1 MPVTVRLP
9 YGTRVQL
16 NQLLKNERRRSKELA
31 DSRQWNLAGLSHREV
46 AAVRA
51 ARRLQLSRARE
62 CEELLDSVD
71 RLATLGVRRELQSRG
86 WDRSWPDYPAEARGP
101 GRWPGSQDGGFP
113 EKLSL
118 RLPVDLEHQVRSAC
132 WYTSADA
139 IEALL
144 DWRDRYPQVVP
155 RRHKAPAGQENALQ
169 EYRQLAAR
177 VTTTG
182 EVWRAGIRRGLEACR
197 A

>member
-1 MPVTVRLP
+1 MTVRLP

-16 NQLLKNERRRSKELA
+16 HQLLKNERRLAKELA
-31 DSRQWNLAGLSHREV
+31 DSRQLDLAGLSHREV

-51 ARRLQLSRARE
+51 ARRLQLFRARE
-62 CEELLDSVD
+62 RGELLDSVD
-71 RLATLGVRRELQSRG
+71 RLAALGVLRELQSRG
-86 WDRSWPDYPAEARGP
+86 WDRSWPDYPEEARGP

-113 EKLSL
+113 EKMSL
-118 RLPVDLEHQVRSAC
+118 RLPVDLEHRVRSAC

-144 DWRDRYPQVVP
+144 DWRDRYPQIVR
-155 RRHKAPAGQENALQ
+155 RRHEAPAGQEKALQ
-169 EYRQLAAR
+169 EYRRLAAR

-182 EVWRAGIRRGLEACR
+182 EVWRAGIRRGIEAR
-197 A
+197 SV